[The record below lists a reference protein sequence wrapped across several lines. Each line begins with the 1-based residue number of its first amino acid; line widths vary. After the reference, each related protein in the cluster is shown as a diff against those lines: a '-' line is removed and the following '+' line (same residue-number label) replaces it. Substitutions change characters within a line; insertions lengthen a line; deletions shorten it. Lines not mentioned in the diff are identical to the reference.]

1 MRWWPLLLLAGC
13 LEESIPDRDEL
24 STTGGGPGG
33 VSNGPG
39 DLDEHPE
46 AEPADGDTDSPL
58 EPDDD
63 QVEGSDPDDPLT
75 PVPVAE
81 GELRPLAN
89 PHLRGTVRVVADG
102 DVILAELRA
111 AGQAAG
117 ATHRQALV
125 SGSCAVLGAAEV
137 VTGFEPFAIDHPG
150 WFEWQ
155 GAALVPDPTLEG
167 TAWVIYGADGED
179 GRWDPSVPAA
189 CADLV
194 LP

>member
-13 LEESIPDRDEL
+13 LDESIPDRDDL

-39 DLDEHPE
+39 DFDDDPE
-46 AEPADGDTDSPL
+46 AEPADGDTDSPI

-63 QVEGSDPDDPLT
+63 PTDGSDPDDPLT

-81 GELRPLAN
+81 GELRPLGN
-89 PHLRGTVRVVADG
+89 PEMRGTVRVVADG
-102 DVILAELRA
+102 DVLIAHVRVI
-111 AGQAAG
+111 GQWPG
-117 ATHRQALV
+117 GVHRQALV
-125 SGSCAVLGAAEV
+125 SGSCGDLDGADVIA
-137 VTGFEPFAIDHPG
+137 TFEPLVADHNG

-155 GAALVPDPTLEG
+155 GTALAPDPVLDG
-167 TAWVIYGADGED
+167 TAWVVYGVDQGA
-179 GRWDPSVPAA
+179 WNPALPAA
-189 CADLV
+189 CADLA